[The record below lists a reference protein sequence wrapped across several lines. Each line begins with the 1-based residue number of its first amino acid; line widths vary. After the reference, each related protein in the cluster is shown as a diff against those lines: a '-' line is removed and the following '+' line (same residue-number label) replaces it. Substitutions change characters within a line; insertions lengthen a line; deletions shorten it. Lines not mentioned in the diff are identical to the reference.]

1 MIIHFQQHLRDTGSD
16 VIKALEQK
24 GSLKMNPLQ
33 LAAHFESTEALPV
46 LLRHLQMLWHQ
57 PNADK
62 AKIGKIVHSKATAE
76 DRKGES
82 SLIFNVMTNKN
93 LMKSENLLAEFE
105 CKIHNGKSVEI
116 QEYVFQHM
124 GSGKE
129 SEETIE
135 KIKKFHSKKL
145 NWNDDWW
152 PLLKLVVKILIL
164 QSLVKMA
171 PITIDVATDTN
182 LLVDYSS
189 DNNTMQ
195 YNTTLTSTID
205 DYSGENNTIQY
216 NTTITSGMDY
226 PSQGKSEL

>member
-1 MIIHFQQHLRDTGSD
+1 MSFQD
-16 VIKALEQK
+16 
-24 GSLKMNPLQ
+24 
-33 LAAHFESTEALPV
+33 
-46 LLRHLQMLWHQ
+46 
-57 PNADK
+57 
-62 AKIGKIVHSKATAE
+62 
-76 DRKGES
+76 
-82 SLIFNVMTNKN
+82 N

-124 GSGKE
+124 GSGKD

-135 KIKKFHSKKL
+135 KIKKFHSKQL

-164 QSLVKMA
+164 QFIVKIA
-171 PITIDVATDTN
+171 PITIDVGTDTN
-182 LLVDYSS
+182 LLVDYSSKNNTMQYNTTLPSTIDDYSS

-216 NTTITSGMDY
+216 NRTITSGMDY